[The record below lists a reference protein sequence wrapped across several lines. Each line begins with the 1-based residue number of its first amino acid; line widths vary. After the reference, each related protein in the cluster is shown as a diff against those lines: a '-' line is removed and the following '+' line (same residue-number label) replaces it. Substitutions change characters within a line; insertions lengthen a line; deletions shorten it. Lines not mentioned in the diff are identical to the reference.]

1 MSFDTDGFFSPTLE
15 RFRVSV
21 REVPAYKLW
30 FEFADGLNRLGLGML
45 QDHDV
50 PRHDNQRV
58 TIAALFVRAHQ
69 SFQAALLLAE
79 RGMLGD
85 ARVVLRSAVEG
96 AIALNAL
103 ANDAGFVDQL
113 VTAHRFNQRKI
124 ARLTLNSPD
133 YQSFY
138 SPAEIAQMQATVRE
152 VDAEEAAAGKKFGD
166 INWADVAVKHCK
178 DLYELLYRQLSG
190 DGTHTNINAV
200 HRHME
205 LDAAGQLTGF
215 KVGPT
220 TDDMIGVLKAACLM
234 FLWAADPFARAA
246 NQDSARAKIADAVQ
260 RFDALPMGEPADVTV
275 TANFRS

>member
-1 MSFDTDGFFSPTLE
+1 MTFDTDGFFSPTIE

-30 FEFADGLNRLGLGML
+30 FEFAEGLNRLGLEML
-45 QDHDV
+45 QGHEV
-50 PRHDNQRV
+50 PRHDNQGV
-58 TIAALFVRAHQ
+58 TIAALFVRGHQ

-103 ANDAGFVDQL
+103 ANDAAFVDQL
-113 VTAHRFNQRKI
+113 IAAHRLNQRKI
-124 ARLTLNSPD
+124 ARLTLNNPIHR
-133 YQSFY
+133 SFY
-138 SPAEIAQMQATVRE
+138 APAEIAQMQETVSE
-152 VDAEEAAAGKKFGD
+152 VDAEEAVAGNKLSD

-190 DGTHTNINAV
+190 DGTHTNINAI
-200 HRHME
+200 HRH
-205 LDAAGQLTGF
+205 LQFDATGQLTGM

-220 TDDMIGVLKAACLM
+220 TDDLIGVLKGACLM

-246 NQDSARAKIADAVQ
+246 NQDTVRTKIQAAIQ
-260 RFDALPMGEPADVTV
+260 RFGALPLDEPADVTV
-275 TANFRS
+275 TPNFRC